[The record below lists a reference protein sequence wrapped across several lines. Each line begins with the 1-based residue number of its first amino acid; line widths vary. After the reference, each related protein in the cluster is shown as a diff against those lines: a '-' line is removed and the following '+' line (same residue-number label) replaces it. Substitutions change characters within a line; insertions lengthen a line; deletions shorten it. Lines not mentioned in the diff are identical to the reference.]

1 MVRSGAHRTGI
12 AGAAFNR
19 LADSVATVDTRGHV
33 YAFHI
38 RKNRYQL
45 LAREGDEGTAV
56 AITDK
61 EVFAGFINGVIK
73 IYDQDKG
80 AVVATLKGHR
90 SRVTHVEVSPGG
102 DYLLSSSNDS
112 VFLWDLTSPSY
123 AKRALSGG
131 AYGAVQAKFAG
142 PTGDKVVVAFHDE
155 SLWVWVT
162 DSGELLFKLDPPRP
176 RRAIPIHGPT
186 LCQSI
191 CISPD
196 ARHVI
201 TAGGSPCLFVW
212 DLEARALSHAVELPQ
227 PTQHASDVQSLPG
240 GNFVAVVCD
249 DGAVRIVDPFKGAV
263 THTMVVGD
271 EMHGG
276 KEKMAEVCA
285 WSRRDDAELSS
296 PRKGQMRLYDL
307 HHWRAQKQKE
317 HPVHLKSIP
326 ISADVGERTI
336 ASGEVAGPG
345 SAGDPSGGY
354 CAEEECTIE
363 GAPGCGVPS
372 VDPASVH
379 RRVTS
384 LSPSLRRVR
393 RPLRGVLHRDKSTSW
408 ARDAADRCLASRRL
422 LGIVRTPRR
431 TSRCRAVIFWMIQT
445 QIPPRLTSP
454 NCATCCTPT
463 ENSRRSIAC

>member
-131 AYGAVQAKFAG
+131 AYGAVQARFAG

-162 DSGELLFKLDPPRP
+162 DSGEHLFKLDPPDLGARS
-176 RRAIPIHGPT
+176 PIHGPT

-240 GNFVAVVCD
+240 G
-249 DGAVRIVDPFKGAV
+249 I
-263 THTMVVGD
+263 
-271 EMHGG
+271 
-276 KEKMAEVCA
+276 
-285 WSRRDDAELSS
+285 SS
-296 PRKGQMRLYDL
+296 PWCVMTELC
-307 HHWRAQKQKE
+307 
-317 HPVHLKSIP
+317 
-326 ISADVGERTI
+326 
-336 ASGEVAGPG
+336 ASWIR
-345 SAGDPSGGY
+345 S
-354 CAEEECTIE
+354 
-363 GAPGCGVPS
+363 
-372 VDPASVH
+372 
-379 RRVTS
+379 RV
-384 LSPSLRRVR
+384 L
-393 RPLRGVLHRDKSTSW
+393 
-408 ARDAADRCLASRRL
+408 
-422 LGIVRTPRR
+422 
-431 TSRCRAVIFWMIQT
+431 
-445 QIPPRLTSP
+445 
-454 NCATCCTPT
+454 
-463 ENSRRSIAC
+463 

>member
-45 LAREGDEGTAV
+45 LARERRGTAV

-131 AYGAVQAKFAG
+131 AYGAVQARFAG

-162 DSGELLFKLDPPRP
+162 DSGELLFKLDPPDLGARS
-176 RRAIPIHGPT
+176 PIHGPT

-276 KEKMAEVCA
+276 KEKMAEGLCVEPGTMGA
-285 WSRRDDAELSS
+285 VLA
-296 PRKGQMRLYDL
+296 KGQMRCRPA
-307 HHWRAQKQKE
+307 HCARKSRRNMG
-317 HPVHLKSIP
+317 HLRSIP
-326 ISADVGERTI
+326 ISADVGSE
-336 ASGEVAGPG
+336 
-345 SAGDPSGGY
+345 PS
-354 CAEEECTIE
+354 
-363 GAPGCGVPS
+363 PQ
-372 VDPASVH
+372 
-379 RRVTS
+379 
-384 LSPSLRRVR
+384 VR
-393 RPLRGVLHRDKSTSW
+393 
-408 ARDAADRCLASRRL
+408 
-422 LGIVRTPRR
+422 
-431 TSRCRAVIFWMIQT
+431 
-445 QIPPRLTSP
+445 
-454 NCATCCTPT
+454 
-463 ENSRRSIAC
+463 